1 MHIHLVNFMQ
11 ITIPAKVK
19 IGKLLHEK
27 LKLSNK
33 DVIVTI
39 REIPEK
45 SIVEEISGS
54 IRFQKKIVDELVEN
68 EEMYNPEDVWRDCGE
83 K

>member
-1 MHIHLVNFMQ
+1 MQ

-19 IGKLLHEK
+19 NGKILHEK
-27 LKLSNK
+27 LKFTDK

-39 REIPEK
+39 KEIPEK

-54 IRFQKKIVDELVEN
+54 IPFRKELIDELVEN
-68 EEMYNPEDVWRDCGE
+68 EELYNPEDVS
-83 K
+83 

>member
-1 MHIHLVNFMQ
+1 MHLVKPMQ

-19 IGKLLHEK
+19 DGKLLHEK
-27 LKLSNK
+27 LKLSDK

-39 REIPEK
+39 KEVPEK

-54 IRFQKKIVDELVEN
+54 LPIRKELVDELVEN
-68 EEMYNPEDVWRDCGE
+68 EETYNPEDMA
-83 K
+83 

>member
-1 MHIHLVNFMQ
+1 MQ

-19 IGKLLHEK
+19 NGKLLHEK
-27 LKLSNK
+27 LKLSDK

-39 REIPEK
+39 KDIPEK

-54 IRFQKKIVDELVEN
+54 VRFREEIVDELVEN
-68 EEMYNPEDVWRDCGE
+68 EELYNPEDVS
-83 K
+83 

>member
-1 MHIHLVNFMQ
+1 MQ

-19 IGKLLHEK
+19 DGKLLHEK
-27 LKLSNK
+27 LKLSDK

-39 REIPEK
+39 KEVPEK

-54 IRFQKKIVDELVEN
+54 LPIRKELVDELVEN
-68 EEMYNPEDVWRDCGE
+68 EETYNPEDMA
-83 K
+83 

>member
-1 MHIHLVNFMQ
+1 MQ

-19 IGKLLHEK
+19 NGKILHDK
-27 LKLSNK
+27 LNLTDK

-39 REIPEK
+39 KEVPEK

-54 IRFQKKIVDELVEN
+54 IPFRKELVDELVEN
-68 EEMYNPEDVWRDCGE
+68 EELYNPEDVT
-83 K
+83 

>member
-1 MHIHLVNFMQ
+1 MQ

-19 IGKLLHEK
+19 NGKLLHEK
-27 LKLSNK
+27 LKLSDK

-39 REIPEK
+39 KDIPEK

-54 IRFQKKIVDELVEN
+54 VRFRKEIVDDLPFREVVLLTEGVHLVL
-68 EEMYNPEDVWRDCGE
+68 DLFV
-83 K
+83 

>member
-1 MHIHLVNFMQ
+1 MP

-19 IGKLLHEK
+19 NGTLLHEK
-27 LKLSNK
+27 LKLSDK

-39 REIPEK
+39 TEIPEK

-54 IRFQKKIVDELVEN
+54 VHFQKEIIDELVEN
-68 EEMYNPEDVWRDCGE
+68 EDLYNPEDMS
-83 K
+83 